1 MNAAKDVYNN
11 RDKYAEKM
19 RDKIEEKVEN
29 AEQQKEKFDQE
40 VERYERAYKD
50 KSKEELKEIALD
62 ESNKNSKRRAA
73 KMFMTL
79 KHKKKGL

>member
-1 MNAAKDVYNN
+1 MLNN
-11 RDKYAEKM
+11 KR
-19 RDKIEEKVEN
+19 
-29 AEQQKEKFDQE
+29 KFDQE

-73 KMFMTL
+73 KNVYDS
-79 KHKKKGL
+79 KA